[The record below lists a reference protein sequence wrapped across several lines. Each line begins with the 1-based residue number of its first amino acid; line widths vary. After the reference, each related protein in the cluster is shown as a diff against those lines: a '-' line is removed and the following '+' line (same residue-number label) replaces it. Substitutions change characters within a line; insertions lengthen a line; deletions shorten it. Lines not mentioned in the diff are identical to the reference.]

1 MKRFVALFNTL
12 LRRCLW
18 LGALGLVLAAL
29 YVSLGRQLV
38 PLVAEYRL
46 EVQDRARTL
55 LDMPVSLGRLEGRWE
70 GFSPRLVIH
79 DALLGA
85 GDSAVRLDSLSVV
98 PDLPGSL
105 WARELRLAAVE
116 LTGVQLSLTQ
126 AADGQWR
133 VEGLPEG
140 EAGDRSSPDLQKLF
154 AELGRIRRLA
164 LFDSQLTVE
173 PHGEA
178 PFTLSYANLDL
189 SIDGRALRL
198 DGRLVLPDGQPLAM
212 RLQAQLKPQQW
223 RDSQADLY
231 LNLPQS
237 DWAAW
242 VPRRLTRD
250 WHLQHLQA
258 GGEIWA
264 SWRNQGVSR
273 AVLRV
278 HAKTIQGA
286 FDARAPVRLD
296 DLALNI
302 YAERSE
308 QGYRLQF
315 DGLAFTLD
323 ENRWPDTRLL
333 LTRDVA
339 GEHWR
344 LSSDRMTVAPLA
356 SLASALAPL
365 PDAAASIL
373 EGLAPTGSLRNLQIN
388 YRPDAPM
395 AERLDFAA
403 NLDAASISAHDW
415 IPAVQNVS
423 GSVQGNL
430 GGGELRFD
438 NHAFSLHLA
447 ELFPA
452 PWSYRQA
459 RGSLRWS
466 LDDEAFSLVAPY
478 LRLEGDEGQLA
489 GDFVIRLMRDPAAED
504 YMDLRVGLSEGDARY
519 TEKYLP
525 TRSAALSPALSDWLV
540 TAIRGGTVDQ
550 GYFQYQGA
558 LGKADSAE
566 ARSLS
571 LYFKV
576 RDAELAFQPGWP
588 VLREGRGEV
597 MIENNS
603 VLVRLAEGRMLD
615 STLRDAVA
623 EVPGTAAGKK
633 PRLAIRGSVE
643 GTLKDG
649 LTLLQVAPTGAEELF
664 AGWKASGPLN
674 GTLDLDIPLGDG
686 DRPRV
691 VVDFASSNASVWI
704 PQANLGLEQV
714 GGRFRYD
721 TERGLSASDIQ
732 AQALGQAVR
741 GKATAVG
748 KPGRAAS
755 RIEAY
760 GSTSVPALLDWLGM
774 EHNVPISGELPYQ
787 MRLDIDGQ
795 ASQLQLDSSLLGA
808 AIDLPKP
815 FGKPAAQRRDTSVR
829 ISLGDEPRRYTVK
842 HGDLAALTFHVP
854 DGDWM
859 KGGGELVLGGGAA
872 NVRAGEG
879 LYVRGRLPEFDLSA
893 WQTAL
898 QGHGAGES
906 GNGAAEALFK
916 RAELD
921 IAKFS
926 GFGQNI
932 EGLGVV
938 LRRGADFWSLG
949 LSSQTLAGTL
959 LRPDANGVPSR
970 LNLEYLRLPASD
982 PGTAGDKRRDPLA
995 AVDPTGFP
1003 PMDIAIRELSLGGDP
1018 LGPWSLKMRP
1028 TADGVAFTDL
1038 DLSLKGL
1045 KVSGSGGWQPSRSWY
1060 KGRMQGDNLA
1070 DVLVAWGFAPTVS
1083 SERFRLDA
1091 DANWPGSPAFVGLE
1105 RLSGDLSA
1113 RMQDGQF
1120 REVEGS
1126 AQALRV
1132 FGLLNFN
1139 SIGRRL
1145 RLDFSDLFGKGLS
1158 YDRFKAEMKA
1168 TEGVYLTKEPI
1179 TITGPSSN
1187 LELDGRMDMVRDQID
1202 AKLLVTLPVSNNL
1215 PLAAL
1220 IAGAPAI
1227 GGALF
1232 VVDKLLG
1239 DRMARFASVQYKVQG
1254 PWRSP
1259 EIIFDK
1265 PFEKPN

>member
-1 MKRFVALFNTL
+1 MNRFVAFLNTL

-46 EVQDRARTL
+46 EAQDKAREL
-55 LDMPVSLGRLEGRWE
+55 LDMPVTLGRLEGSWE
-70 GFSPRLVIH
+70 GFAPRLVVH
-79 DALLGA
+79 DALLGS
-85 GDSAVRLDSLSVV
+85 GDAAVRLDSLSIV
-98 PDLPGSL
+98 PDLPASL
-105 WARELRLAAVE
+105 WARKLRLAAVE
-116 LTGVQLSLTQ
+116 LNGVQLNLIQTE
-126 AADGQWR
+126 DGQWR
-133 VEGLPEG
+133 VEGLPRRERTD
-140 EAGDRSSPDLQKLF
+140 ASPPDLEKLF
-154 AELGRIRRLA
+154 AELARVRRLA

-173 PHGEA
+173 AAGES
-178 PFTLSYANLDL
+178 PFTLSYANLDI
-189 SIDGRALRL
+189 SIDGRDLRL

-212 RLQAQLKPQQW
+212 RLQARVQPQQW
-223 RDSQADLY
+223 RESQAELY

-242 VPRRLTRD
+242 LPRRLTGE
-250 WHLQHLQA
+250 WHLQHARA

-264 SWRNQGVSR
+264 SWRDQGLAR
-273 AVLRV
+273 AVTRI
-278 HAKTIQGA
+278 HARSVQGA
-286 FDARAPVRLD
+286 FAERPSVRLEN
-296 DLALNI
+296 LALNL

-308 QGYRLQF
+308 AGYRLQA
-315 DGLAFTLD
+315 DGLAFSLD
-323 ENRWPDTRLL
+323 ESRWPETRVL
-333 LTRDVA
+333 LTRDRAA
-339 GEHWR
+339 GRWS
-344 LSSDRMTVAPLA
+344 LSSDRVSVAPLA
-356 SLASALAPL
+356 SLVRALAPL
-365 PDAAASIL
+365 PEVAAPIL
-373 EGLAPTGSLRNLQIN
+373 EGLAPTGNLRNLQLD
-388 YRPDAPM
+388 YHPDAPL
-395 AERLDFAA
+395 AERLAYAA
-403 NLDAASISAHDW
+403 NLEAAGISAHNW
-415 IPAVQNVS
+415 IPAVRNVS
-423 GSVQGNL
+423 GSVKGNL

-438 NHAFSLHLA
+438 NHEFSLHLA
-447 ELFPA
+447 ELFPE
-452 PWSYRQA
+452 PWAYRQA
-459 RGSLRWS
+459 RGSLRWT

-478 LRLEGDEGQLA
+478 LSLEGEEGQLG
-489 GDFVIRLMRDPAAED
+489 GDFMIRLMRDPAAEN
-504 YMDLRVGLSEGDARY
+504 YMDLRVGLSGGDARY

-540 TAIRGGTVDQ
+540 TAIRGGIVDQ

-558 LGKADSAE
+558 LGKADPE

-597 MIENNS
+597 MIENS
-603 VLVRLAEGRMLD
+603 GVLVRLAEGRMLD
-615 STLRDAVA
+615 SRVSDAVA
-623 EVPGTAAGKK
+623 RVSRTEERNP
-633 PRLAIRGSVE
+633 PRLTIRGTVDGS
-643 GTLKDG
+643 LKDG
-649 LTLLQVAPTGAEELF
+649 LTLLQVAPLGTAELF
-664 AGWKASGPLN
+664 AGWKASGPLQ
-674 GTLDLDIPLGDG
+674 GALDLDIPLGSG
-686 DRPRV
+686 DPPRA
-691 VVDFASSNASVWI
+691 VVDFASRDASLWI
-704 PQANLGLEQV
+704 PQANLGLEQLS
-714 GGRFRYD
+714 GRFRYD

-732 AQALGQAVR
+732 ARALGQAVR
-741 GKATAVG
+741 GKASAVG
-748 KPGRAAS
+748 KSGRAAS

-760 GSTSVPALLDWLGM
+760 GSTTVPALLGWLGM
-774 EHNVPISGELPYQ
+774 ERPVPVSGELPYQ
-787 MRLDIDGQ
+787 LRLDIDGP

-815 FGKPAAQRRDTSVR
+815 FAKPAAQRRDTSVR
-829 ISLGDEPRRYTVK
+829 ISLGDGPRRYTVQ
-842 HGDLAALTFHVP
+842 HGDLAALAFQVP
-854 DGDWM
+854 DGDWL

-872 NVRAGEG
+872 NLRAGEG
-879 LYVRGRLPEFDLSA
+879 LYVRGRLSEFDLSA
-893 WQTAL
+893 WQAAL
-898 QGHGAGES
+898 DGHGDGGSES
-906 GNGAAEALFK
+906 GVAEALLR

-921 IAKFS
+921 VAQFS

-932 EGLGVV
+932 SGLGVV

-949 LSSQTLAGTL
+949 LKSGMLAGTL
-959 LRPDANGVPSR
+959 LRPDATGVPGR
-970 LNLEYLRLPASD
+970 LNLDHLRLPASEA
-982 PGTAGDKRRDPLA
+982 GTAGDRREDPLA
-995 AVDPTGFP
+995 AVDPSGFP
-1003 PMDIAIRELSLGGDP
+1003 PIDVDIRELWWGDDL

-1028 TADGVAFTDL
+1028 ASGGVAFSDL
-1038 DLSLKGL
+1038 DLLLKGL
-1045 KVSGSGGWQPSRSWY
+1045 RVTGSGGWQKSRSWY
-1060 KGRMQGDNLA
+1060 KGRMQGENLA

-1083 SERFRLDA
+1083 SEGFRLDA
-1091 DANWPGSPAFVGLE
+1091 DAHWPGSPAFLGLE

-1113 RMQDGQF
+1113 RMSDGQL

-1158 YDRFKAEMKA
+1158 YDRFRGELKA
-1168 TEGVYLTKEPI
+1168 TDGVYLTKEPM

-1187 LELDGRMDMVRDQID
+1187 LELDGRLDMVRDQID

-1239 DRMARFASVQYKVQG
+1239 DRVARFASVQYKVQG
-1254 PWRSP
+1254 PWRAP